1 MSESEQSTIPSNSNM
16 IQSKQTDMNESNVMI
31 CSSSKQIEMK
41 RLEGFY
47 RKKHAIMF
55 LTTLIMVLSAAAFIY
70 TLVTKDEVAK
80 LIHQTKPEISAE
92 SAAQGL
98 VLIMGILISFIFTY
112 SLIGMFGAMYES
124 YPLSLTFL
132 ILNLI
137 GLVATASM
145 ASYTTFFHTL
155 LSLIIDVL
163 LIALTYFFVQ
173 DLRDLRHLPH
183 PRPILLESTG
193 QS

>member
-112 SLIGMFGAMYES
+112 SLI
-124 YPLSLTFL
+124 
-132 ILNLI
+132 
-137 GLVATASM
+137 ASM